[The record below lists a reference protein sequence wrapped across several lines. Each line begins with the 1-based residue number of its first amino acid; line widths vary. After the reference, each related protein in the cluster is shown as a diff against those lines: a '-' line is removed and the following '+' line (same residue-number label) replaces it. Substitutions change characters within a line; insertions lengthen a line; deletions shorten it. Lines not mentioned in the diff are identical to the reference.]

1 MKPVLPFLAV
11 LATFVLVPLQA
22 LAVDRP
28 PVVPAQAWLLVDYAT
43 GSVLTER
50 NADRPLPPASLTKLM
65 TAYLVFERLKA
76 GQIRLTDTVSI
87 SQPATR
93 ARGSRMRLKPDSQI
107 PVEDLIKSM
116 LVRSANDAT
125 VALAEH
131 VAGSEALFV
140 AQMNA
145 RARTWGLHGTTFVNS
160 TGLDVPGH
168 LSTARDV
175 SRVAAALI
183 RDFPDYYRWFSLR
196 DFSYNQTMHRN
207 SNRLLWRDGAVDG
220 MKTGYTQHAGWC
232 LVASAQHEQTRLIA
246 TVFGAPS
253 DRWRVDASKRLLDYG
268 FRNFETHL
276 VYSASRPA
284 TEARVWLGDS
294 AVVPLGVAENL
305 YVTLPRGMR
314 NRMHTRLT
322 IQDMLYAPVRYGQR
336 LGVLTLQLDDKVYA
350 EYPLV
355 ALKEVPTGGMIQRAV
370 DNLQLWMR

>member
-1 MKPVLPFLAV
+1 MKRLLLLLAAIA
-11 LATFVLVPLQA
+11 LTPLQA
-22 LAVDRP
+22 FAVDRP
-28 PVVPAQAWLLVDYAT
+28 PTVPAQAWLLVDYAT

-76 GQIRLTDTVSI
+76 GQIHLNDMVSI
-87 SQPATR
+87 SLHA
-93 ARGSRMRLKPDSQI
+93 ARTGGARMRLKPDLQV
-107 PVEDLIKSM
+107 PLEDLVKSM

-131 VAGSEALFV
+131 VAGSEPLFV

-145 RARTWGLHGTTFVNS
+145 RARAWELRGTSFVNS

-168 LSTARDV
+168 LSTARDL
-175 SRVAAALI
+175 SRIAAALI

-196 DFSYNQTMHRN
+196 DVSYNQITHHN
-207 SNRLLWRDGAVDG
+207 SNRLLWRDDAVDG

-246 TVFGAPS
+246 AVLGAPS
-253 DRWRVDASKRLLDYG
+253 DRWRVEASKRLLDYG

-305 YVTLPRGMR
+305 YVTLPRGMGS
-314 NRMHTRLT
+314 RMRTHLT

-355 ALKEVPTGGMIQRAV
+355 ALKDIPSGGMIQRAV